1 MKAPLIT
8 QEQRFILKWHRSK
21 YHESL
26 PGAAIELFLA
36 RKKLQRAICRFLK
49 LKK

>member
-21 YHESL
+21 YYESL
-26 PGAAIELFLA
+26 NGARIELFLA
-36 RKKLQRAICRFLK
+36 RKKLRRAICNFLK
-49 LKK
+49 LKI